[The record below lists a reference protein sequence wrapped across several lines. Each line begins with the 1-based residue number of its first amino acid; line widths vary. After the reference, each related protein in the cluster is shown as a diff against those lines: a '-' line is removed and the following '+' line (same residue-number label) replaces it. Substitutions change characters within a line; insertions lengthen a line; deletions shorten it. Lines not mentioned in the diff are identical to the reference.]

1 LAPDIRSEDSASA
14 VELCGP
20 DPRSGPGEDFGGAIR
35 RFEDLPRNARTP
47 LAEKRQFSERQCYN
61 LPFRRDL
68 APMIASLASSPLR
81 AQAQRGRAR
90 IRGEAASSAGQSPRT
105 EAGRGLPRLGRAEGE
120 LGLDAEALTHLDLC
134 LKEYPPSEDRRVQEA
149 RVKFYDLRLQIRD
162 RCKKMGCSYR
172 DPAPSSGL
180 GEEPRPVVK
189 PTTTQETKAPEKK
202 EVPKEF
208 APPPEGKPKAPSA
221 KWPVVIST
229 AAVGAVGVG
238 LGGGFFVA
246 SEGKKSEA
254 VGLREDL
261 IDGGI
266 RCETRG
272 IVPCDEYGA
281 MKQSYF
287 DLQTAGIAATAV
299 GGGLLVTSAILAV
312 VWPQEG
318 GGGVASFRPVVSV
331 SDRASYFGVAGSF

>member
-1 LAPDIRSEDSASA
+1 
-14 VELCGP
+14 
-20 DPRSGPGEDFGGAIR
+20 
-35 RFEDLPRNARTP
+35 
-47 LAEKRQFSERQCYN
+47 
-61 LPFRRDL
+61 
-68 APMIASLASSPLR
+68 
-81 AQAQRGRAR
+81 
-90 IRGEAASSAGQSPRT
+90 
-105 EAGRGLPRLGRAEGE
+105 LGRAEGE

-189 PTTTQETKAPEKK
+189 PMTQETKEPEKK

-238 LGGGFFVA
+238 LGVGFFVA

-254 VGLREDL
+254 VGLKDDL
-261 IDGGI
+261 IDNDVA
-266 RCETRG
+266 CETG
-272 IVPCDEYGA
+272 SDSECSAYLGA
-281 MKQSYF
+281 KQSFY
-287 DLQTAGIAATAV
+287 DMRTAGIVAASI
-299 GGGLLVTSAILAV
+299 GGGLLVASGVMAL
-312 VWPQEG
+312 VWQEPRKSPISS
-318 GGGVASFRPVVSV
+318 VRPVI
-331 SDRASYFGVAGSF
+331 SFTENGGYWGLSGRF

>member
-1 LAPDIRSEDSASA
+1 
-14 VELCGP
+14 
-20 DPRSGPGEDFGGAIR
+20 
-35 RFEDLPRNARTP
+35 
-47 LAEKRQFSERQCYN
+47 LAEKRQFFERQCYN
-61 LPFRRDL
+61 LPFRRDIEPMWTQL
-68 APMIASLASSPLR
+68 ATSPLR
-81 AQAQRGRAR
+81 AQLAEGERAR
-90 IRGEAASSAGQSPRT
+90 IRGEAASSAGQRPRT
-105 EAGRGLPRLGRAEGE
+105 EAGRGLPRKARAREHYKLAFELEEAWDVACNLGRAEGE

-189 PTTTQETKAPEKK
+189 PMTQETKEPEKK

-238 LGGGFFVA
+238 LGVGFFVA
-246 SEGKKSEA
+246 SEGKKDEA
-254 VGLREDL
+254 VGLENDL
-261 IDGGI
+261 VGDGVF
-266 RCETRG
+266 CETG
-272 IVPCDEYGA
+272 VDFECAGYLSA
-281 MKQSYF
+281 KQSYF
-287 DLQTAGIAATAV
+287 DLQAAGIVAASI
-299 GGGLLVTSAILAV
+299 GGGLLVASGVMAL
-312 VWPQEG
+312 VWPERDSSVVQ
-318 GGGVASFRPVVSV
+318 SLRPVVSLG
-331 SDRASYFGVAGSF
+331 DRTGYFGVSGSF

>member
-1 LAPDIRSEDSASA
+1 MWTQL
-14 VELCGP
+14 
-20 DPRSGPGEDFGGAIR
+20 
-35 RFEDLPRNARTP
+35 TP
-47 LAEKRQFSERQCYN
+47 
-61 LPFRRDL
+61 
-68 APMIASLASSPLR
+68 SPLR
-81 AQAQRGRAR
+81 AQLAEGERAR

-189 PTTTQETKAPEKK
+189 PMTQETKEPEKK

-238 LGGGFFVA
+238 LGGGFHFVSQGA
-246 SEGKKSEA
+246 GDGAEALRADLVDDDFSCETHEPEECAAYAGKRQEYYDFRTGSA
-254 VGLREDL
+254 VGF
-261 IDGGI
+261 IAGGAL
-266 RCETRG
+266 
-272 IVPCDEYGA
+272 V
-281 MKQSYF
+281 
-287 DLQTAGIAATAV
+287 AG
-299 GGGLLVTSAILAV
+299 AV
-312 VWPQEG
+312 VMAIVWPEARKDQSTKVKPAISAAPG
-318 GGGVASFRPVVSV
+318 H
-331 SDRASYFGVAGSF
+331 YFLGIQGKF

>member
-1 LAPDIRSEDSASA
+1 
-14 VELCGP
+14 
-20 DPRSGPGEDFGGAIR
+20 
-35 RFEDLPRNARTP
+35 
-47 LAEKRQFSERQCYN
+47 LAEKRKFFERQCYN

-68 APMIASLASSPLR
+68 EPMIASLASSPLR
-81 AQAQRGRAR
+81 AQLAEGERAR

-105 EAGRGLPRLGRAEGE
+105 EAGRGLPRVACNLGRAEGE

-189 PTTTQETKAPEKK
+189 PMTQETKEPEKK

-246 SEGKKSEA
+246 SEGKKDEA
-254 VGLREDL
+254 VGLKDDL
-261 IDGGI
+261 IEDGF
-266 RCETRG
+266 RCETGSHSGCADYRS
-272 IVPCDEYGA
+272 A
-281 MKQSYF
+281 KQSYF
-287 DLQTAGIAATAV
+287 ELQTAGIVATSV
-299 GGGLLVTSAILAV
+299 GGGLLLASGIMAI
-312 VWPQEG
+312 VWPDRSPS
-318 GGGVASFRPVVSV
+318 ASSFRPIVQVSERGTYLGI
-331 SDRASYFGVAGSF
+331 SGRF

>member
-35 RFEDLPRNARTP
+35 RFEDLPRNARPLWPKSVNSSSDSVTVRPICRDVEPMFVP
-47 LAEKRQFSERQCYN
+47 LAT
-61 LPFRRDL
+61 
-68 APMIASLASSPLR
+68 SPLR

-189 PTTTQETKAPEKK
+189 PMTQETKEPEKK

-238 LGGGFFVA
+238 LGVGFFVA